1 MVLSL
6 LTFEEQE
13 RDLVKHDLPDKHRLL
28 AENLVL
34 TLCT

>member
-6 LTFEEQE
+6 LTFEEQKH
-13 RDLVKHDLPDKHRLL
+13 DLVKRGLPDKHRLL